1 MKRIQCDFAASS
13 APPPMNE
20 ATNPTDNSAIT
31 PTTEQTIT
39 RPSGSTPVPPI
50 LNLLTIQAELFVYI
64 LKNLPA
70 EEIIRFQVVAKPF
83 YEVLTKDLQA
93 NALLRRNQFI
103 MRWKCYDEKSKTLD
117 LTEGI
122 KVFSRFLLESLQTTF
137 GSPDIRYL
145 VRTPVALVSS
155 KHQEFLNEALGL
167 FRQQPNWAAAHI
179 HTLIVPIQTGFCLHG
194 FSDTMAQLAILLP
207 GVKEITLAVCSEHFY
222 PETVNAS
229 VDQNKLMRYLEAFKK
244 IPVEKVIIP
253 INSFSPSPALLCQ
266 AINEGCLS
274 EKITELVLSYHFD
287 DRPGSEIFFNFPILK
302 DNGFYPNLVRLSL
315 YTENGLD
322 YYYTINLGVLP
333 STITHLHMNTQVVIN
348 GQTRSIKNLH
358 ITDQGNG
365 NQEDYEIFE
374 NLDTLPA
381 LEKIHIVP
389 HRVTEM
395 HSLILSALARA
406 PSRPISI
413 EFPTLH
419 LSPPSLLARVRE
431 KFTNGVSIQDTLSV
445 HIASSE
451 HLQDFITLAQQGSF
465 VNLPHIEF
473 ASDLLTSH
481 FYLPFV
487 ESIQS
492 LLQLGVLPRLTKLTL
507 TYQYNPRV
515 PPEEP
520 WIPPGFF
527 SKQQLLL
534 NPEIK
539 YFALMAQPTF
549 SLQQLLSG
557 EGLNLLQKSFI
568 SIEPEIKKLMQKQY
582 ISADKQDHFF
592 NTLYQK
598 FDAFLATYSS
608 AEQTVTYNRGMSV
621 LEEIHNNLY
630 FIYFNSLK
638 QFILERS
645 QEIANISSSEL
656 MWWERGFVHY
666 QQCLPNSFQE
676 TKLEKKVLLRANQLI
691 LGAFVD
697 SLCSQIQPLLPE
709 FALSSPTSEKS
720 PVLTENGFTI
730 DFYKRPEEAERQK
743 KRKFSLVEEIP
754 THTTSASKAS

>member
-1 MKRIQCDFAASS
+1 MKRIQFDFAASS

-83 YEVLTKDLQA
+83 YEVLTKDFQA

-145 VRTPVALVSS
+145 VRTPVASVSS
-155 KHQEFLNEALGL
+155 KHREFLNEALYL
-167 FRQQPNWAAAHI
+167 FRQQPDWAAAHI
-179 HTLIVPIQTGFCLHG
+179 HTLIVPIQTGFYLHG

-229 VDQNKLMRYLEAFKK
+229 VDQNKLMRYLESFKK
-244 IPVEKVIIP
+244 IPVEKVIIQ

-266 AINEGCLS
+266 AINEGYLS
-274 EKITELVLSYHFD
+274 ENITELVLSYKFFD
-287 DRPGSEIFFNFPILK
+287 EENSEEGFKDAYDFPILK
-302 DNGFYPNLVRLSL
+302 DNGFYPNLVCLSL
-315 YTENGLD
+315 YTEND
-322 YYYTINLGVLP
+322 PNYYFYTINLGVLP
-333 STITHLHMNTQVVIN
+333 STITHLRMDTQVVIY
-348 GQTRSIKNLH
+348 GQARSIKNLH
-358 ITDQGNG
+358 ITDRGNG
-365 NQEDYEIFE
+365 NQQDYEMFE
-374 NLDTLPA
+374 CLDTLPA

-389 HRVTEM
+389 HRVTEI
-395 HSLILSALARA
+395 HSFMLSALAHA

-419 LSPPSLLARVRE
+419 LSPPSLLARVQE

-465 VNLPHIEF
+465 INLPHIEF
-473 ASDLLTSH
+473 ASDILNNH

-487 ESIQS
+487 KSIQS
-492 LLQLGVLPRLTKLTL
+492 LLQQGVLPRLTKLTL

-515 PPEEP
+515 PPKNTQ
-520 WIPPGFF
+520 IPPGFL
-527 SKQQLLL
+527 STQQLLL

-557 EGLNLLQKSFI
+557 EGLNVLQKSFI
-568 SIEPEIKKLMQKQY
+568 GIEPEIKKLMQKQY

-592 NTLYQK
+592 NALYQK
-598 FDAFLATYSS
+598 FDAFLATYPLS
-608 AEQTVTYNRGMSV
+608 EQAITYGRGMSII
-621 LEEIHNNLY
+621 EEMHNNLY
-630 FIYFNSLK
+630 LTYFHDLR
-638 QFILERS
+638 QFILEHSQDMIDIPFEELEWLKRS
-645 QEIANISSSEL
+645 FIS
-656 MWWERGFVHY
+656 Y
-666 QQCLPNSFQE
+666 QDYLPQFFQE
-676 TKLEKKVLLRANQLI
+676 TKLGREILLRANHLI
-691 LGAFVD
+691 LGTFVD
-697 SLCSQIQPLLPE
+697 SLCNQIQPLLSK
-709 FALSSPTSEKS
+709 FASPSPTSEKL
-720 PVLTENGFTI
+720 PFLTENGFTI
-730 DFYKRPEEAERQK
+730 DFYKRPEGAERQK
-743 KRKFSLVEEIP
+743 SVNFL
-754 THTTSASKAS
+754 